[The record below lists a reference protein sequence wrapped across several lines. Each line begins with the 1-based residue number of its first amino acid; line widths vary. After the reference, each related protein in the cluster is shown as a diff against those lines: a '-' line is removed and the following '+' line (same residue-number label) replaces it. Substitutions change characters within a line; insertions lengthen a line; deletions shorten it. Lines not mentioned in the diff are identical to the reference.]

1 MIFFFQFCPLHLNL
15 IPCFQ
20 HDGAQAELTDAQ
32 NQMESIKE
40 KVKRK
45 DSYIV
50 ELQEKIE
57 KHQNEASEAR
67 KIEQVNYFQLN
78 FEPNPRA
85 EFP

>member
-1 MIFFFQFCPLHLNL
+1 MK
-15 IPCFQ
+15 
-20 HDGAQAELTDAQ
+20 
-32 NQMESIKE
+32 SIKE
-40 KVKRK
+40 KVKTK